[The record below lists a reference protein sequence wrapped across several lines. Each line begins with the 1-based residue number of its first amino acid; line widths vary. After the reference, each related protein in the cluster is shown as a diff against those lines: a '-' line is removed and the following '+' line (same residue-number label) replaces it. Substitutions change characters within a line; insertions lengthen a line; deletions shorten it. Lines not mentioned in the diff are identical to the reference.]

1 MAIHPANIRC
11 SISSAINIPYITNA
25 MLFPTSIVEMKLLG
39 LWKKM
44 DRIREVRLFS
54 LRSISKRSLL
64 EDTNAI
70 SMPEKN
76 AENAMVMMICM
87 RIFMIVYRFRIGW
100 IRVG

>member
-1 MAIHPANIRC
+1 
-11 SISSAINIPYITNA
+11 

-76 AENAMVMMICM
+76 AENAMVTVK
-87 RIFMIVYRFRIGW
+87 IVVTGRK
-100 IRVG
+100 VKDVQMKMEH